1 MRRGTFAPV
10 RPLLQKTHVMMIPT
24 CRCPSLLLILSVLTL
39 CIPSRADET
48 SNAKGPTDKVLFN
61 GQNLD
66 GWEHIGPGR
75 FVLEDG
81 LLKTEGGMGLLWYKK
96 EKLGD
101 CVLRVVYKTTRQDD
115 NSGVYVRIADE
126 PNDPWYAVHHGY
138 EVQIADADS
147 GSPYRISGAIYS
159 FAKAATRPS
168 KPAGEWNV
176 LEITL
181 RGDRIQTSLNGM
193 LVAKFDPSDSVPE
206 LGPRGGMGDPEP
218 GPRPT
223 SGYIGLQ
230 NHDGNCVVYF
240 KEVSVRPL
248 P

>member
-1 MRRGTFAPV
+1 MT
-10 RPLLQKTHVMMIPT
+10 MISAH
-24 CRCPSLLLILSVLTL
+24 RCTSVLAPTL
-39 CIPSRADET
+39 LFLLSAALQADET
-48 SNAKGPTDKVLFN
+48 GSGKSPAGKVLFN
-61 GQNLD
+61 GKNYD
-66 GWEHIGPGR
+66 DWEHVGPGR

-96 EKLGD
+96 EKFGD

-115 NSGVYVRIADE
+115 NSGVYVRIAE
-126 PNDPWYAVHHGY
+126 PPKDPWYAVHHGY
-138 EVQIADADS
+138 EVQIADS
-147 GSPYRISGAIYS
+147 KNGSPYRISGAVYS
-159 FAKAATRPS
+159 FAKAEARPT

-181 RGDRIQTSLNGM
+181 RGDRIETSINGVR
-193 LVAKFDPSDSVPE
+193 VANFNPADPAPE
-206 LGPRGGMGDPEP
+206 LSPRGGVGDPEA
-218 GPRPT
+218 GPRPK

-248 P
+248 PSN